1 MDVLIDIADKYGI
14 WGVVGLVFCMMM
26 FLGIRWLSNK
36 LNDDMMSGLE
46 KIGDKLTDQMSKQ
59 NEQLVNIMVDQND
72 KLLNH
77 LLDKESKEEIS
88 HNNMLHERINLTED
102 INITLRDIMHIHNA
116 QRAFVVEFHNSFKNL
131 SGTPFAKYT
140 CTFEWFE
147 KGLSPLTVKI
157 NGLPFSMMSKI
168 VYDILREKDGMKIYE
183 NIPKMEAENPALF
196 SALGDDRTKAVVY
209 SSMFDRNNTLIGL
222 LVLEY
227 QIPLAEGHLNIDQLK
242 IQTAEL
248 TSLLNI
254 RYKYSK

>member
-14 WGVVGLVFCMMM
+14 WGAVGLVFCMIM
-26 FLGIRWLSNK
+26 FLLTKWLSNK
-36 LNDDMMSGLE
+36 LSEDMVTGLE
-46 KIGDKLTDQMSKQ
+46 KIGEKLTDQMSKQ
-59 NEQLVNIMVDQND
+59 NDQLINVVVDQQD
-72 KLLNH
+72 KLINH
-77 LLDKESKEEIS
+77 LIS
-88 HNNMLHERINLTED
+88 HNNMLHERINLTEE
-102 INITLRDIMHIHNA
+102 INTALRDIMHIHNA
-116 QRAFVVEFHNSFKNL
+116 QRAFVIEFHNSFKNL

-157 NGLPFSMMSKI
+157 NALPFSMMSKI

-183 NIPKMEAENPALF
+183 NISKMEAENPALF

-209 SSMFDRNNTLIGL
+209 SSMYDRNNTLIGL

-227 QIPLAEGHLNIDQLK
+227 QIPLKDGHLNIDQLK